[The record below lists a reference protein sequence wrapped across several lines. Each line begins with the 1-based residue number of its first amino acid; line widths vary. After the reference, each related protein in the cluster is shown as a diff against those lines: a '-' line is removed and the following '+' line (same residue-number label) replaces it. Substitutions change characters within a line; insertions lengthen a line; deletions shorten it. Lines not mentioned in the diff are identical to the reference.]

1 MGISATDIKLR
12 KSQRLTDFPDG
23 GGRMVA
29 AEVVD
34 GQLNNLFPD
43 ISTQDR
49 VAGRVSMRKAFVH
62 VDTENTDMLYGAV
75 GVIINPPMDSSVSMS
90 MFSTG
95 SYADTRADARNRIE
109 NYITKGV
116 ESRYVLY
123 GDHFAGQ
130 RAITVYCMVDAP
142 MPEIN
147 ETYCLSVEKVGYAPN
162 IQYVRVEEVV
172 SRTRQTFVDALGDG
186 GEFQRDV
193 IVIAITTSLVTDFPG
208 QEATRYTANKPPTR
222 VRQTNVAD
230 ASSYYSIKPLTEN
243 PEAGDTQLKVESPYI
258 HLVPTTQAET
268 PVVDVLA
275 GMGSMAFIAA
285 GDAGSLTL
293 AFTSDFGAGTQVTRF
308 LGNPLVKGEV
318 SVTAGVTALTDD
330 GRGTLRAVGESLWSG
345 SVDYLAGS
353 VTLSHSA
360 GVGSTSVTV
369 TATPAGAVLMQG
381 YTDYIEI
388 TELNRQLNYVMQL
401 EPLPYAGTVTVD
413 YMALGKWIRLTD
425 NGSGQLAGNPG
436 QGSGS
441 VNYATGSLIAT
452 LGALPDIN
460 SAVLV
465 SFGTGIVAE
474 RRDEDVQ
481 LTPPA
486 MVMRVP
492 MLENT
497 AAKPGSVSVDYDVA
511 GITQTATDAATEG
524 VLKVG
529 ATVVGTVD
537 YAAGTVLLKPAVMP
551 DLAAPMAV
559 AATVIETVRDTFI
572 PSSYPGGYANLNCA
586 DEVIPG
592 SFQITWNGMQSVA
605 ADNPTKPGGI
615 GQPSP
620 TQVLKPVVL
629 KARDDGAGNLVCGQV
644 GSATKNAVI
653 GSIDYGTGVATVML
667 TNLFANTLLAYYW
680 EFVANDSTDP
690 WRLRG
695 PSLIAGLVTA
705 PIGTVVNAQ
714 WQVEGA
720 PEAPIE
726 VPYPPPGEPLPV
738 PDPEDPPPP
747 PIVLPPPGDPPPPP
761 VEVPPPTPVDLG
773 LDLTPGTDEPIVP
786 GSVRFIYRGKTYVDR
801 NGALYHSIDPVS
813 GSGLFAGTVDY
824 ATGMVDIVRWE
835 KGPGANTMDVVSL
848 LVRKNETGQQR
859 IAFRTPG
866 APLRPGSFIFRATT
880 LTGELLTA
888 TADLNGNITGDGVTG
903 TVDWRTG
910 FTRIAFSY
918 LVPVAGN
925 ESATW
930 YDASEVVGD
939 NVRAPVMV
947 NPATAYFGTVVFRNI
962 PLNPTLLGL
971 DPVRLPEDG
980 RVVVFK
986 PGQTVL
992 VHHTQETSVASP
1004 VASQVVNLGRPNLTR
1019 VEVRDS
1025 LGEPILSS
1033 WYVVDKAPGT
1043 VTFSNPLNL
1052 TGYTLPVVIRDRIED
1067 RVLCADSQITGEIA
1081 INRGLS
1087 HDYPDGGHLSTCLI
1101 LGEANGSMDL
1111 QARVENIFDQGT
1123 WTGVFSEV
1131 RIGDGTDAQYND
1143 VVYPLLVDNAN
1154 AITERWAIHFTGAS
1168 TYEVIGEASG
1178 IIATG
1183 NLATDCAPL
1192 NPRTG
1197 EPYFTIPHEGWG
1209 IGWSVGNVLRFNTIG
1224 GLAPV
1229 WFIRTTLAGEAE
1241 APYDGFRYETIGD
1254 ANP

>member
-1 MGISATDIKLR
+1 MGISAIDIKLR

-29 AEVVD
+29 SEVVD

-62 VDTENTDMLYGAV
+62 VDTANTDMLYGAV
-75 GVIINPPMDSSVSMS
+75 GVIINPPEDDNVSMS

-95 SYADTRADARNRIE
+95 SYADVRSDARNRIE

-130 RAITVYCMVDAP
+130 RALTVYCQIDAP

-162 IQYVRVEEVV
+162 VQYVRVEEVV
-172 SRTRQTFVDALGDG
+172 SRTTQTFIDGTFGD

-193 IVIAITTSLVTDFPG
+193 IVIAITTSLVYDFAG
-208 QEATRYTANKPPTR
+208 QEVRRRSDVKPPTLFR
-222 VRQTNVAD
+222 HTNVAD
-230 ASSYYSIKPLTEN
+230 ASSYFSIKPLTVN
-243 PEAGDTQLKVESPYI
+243 PEAGDTELKVANPYV

-268 PVVDVLA
+268 PMVDVLA
-275 GMGSMAFIAA
+275 GMGSLAFIAG

-293 AFTSDFGAGTQVTRF
+293 AFSTAFGAGAQVTRF
-308 LGNPLVKGEV
+308 LGNPMVKGEV
-318 SVTAGVTALTDD
+318 TVTAGATTLTDD
-330 GRGTLRAVGESLWSG
+330 GRGVLRAAGESLWSG

-353 VTLSHSA
+353 ITLSHSE
-360 GVGSTSVTV
+360 GVGNTAVTV

-381 YTDYIEI
+381 YTEYIEI
-388 TELNRQLNYVMQL
+388 TALNRQLNYVMQL

-425 NGSGQLAGNPG
+425 NGTGQLAGNPG

-441 VNYATGSLIAT
+441 MNYSTGSLIAT
-452 LGALPDIN
+452 LGALPDID
-460 SAVLV
+460 SAIIV

-474 RRDEDVQ
+474 RVDQEPQ
-481 LTPPA
+481 LAPPA
-486 MVMRVP
+486 MVLQVP
-492 MLENT
+492 TLENT
-497 AAKPGSVSVDYDVA
+497 ALKPGSVSVDYDVA
-511 GITQTATDAATEG
+511 GVTQTATDTDVEG

-529 ATVVGTVD
+529 STVVGKVD
-537 YAAGTVLLKPAVMP
+537 YAAATAHLQPAVMP
-551 DLAAPMAV
+551 DLAAAVNV
-559 AATVIETVRDTFI
+559 AATVIETVNDTFI

-586 DEVIPG
+586 DEIIPG
-592 SFQITWNGMQSVA
+592 SFQMTWAGMQSVA
-605 ADNPTKPGGI
+605 ADNPTKAPGGFA
-615 GQPSP
+615 QPSP
-620 TQVLKPVVL
+620 TQVLKSVLL
-629 KARDDGAGNLVCGQV
+629 KARDDGAGNIVCVQC
-644 GSATKNAVI
+644 GSASKNEII
-653 GSIDYGTGVATVML
+653 GSITYATGVVVVMM
-667 TNLFANTLLAYYW
+667 TNLFANSLMAYYW
-680 EFVANDSTDP
+680 EWTDDVTDP

-705 PIGTVVNAQ
+705 PIGTVVNAS
-714 WQVEGA
+714 WQIEGA
-720 PEAPIE
+720 PEAPID
-726 VPYPPPGEPLPV
+726 VPYPPPGDPIPV
-738 PDPEDPPPP
+738 PEPDDPPPP

-761 VEVPPPTPVDLG
+761 VEVPPPAPIDLG

-801 NGALYHSIDPVS
+801 GGALYHSIDPLS
-813 GSGLFAGTVDY
+813 GSGLYAGTVDY
-824 ATGMVDIVRWE
+824 ATGRVDIVRWE
-835 KGPGANTMDVVSL
+835 KGAGANTLDVVAL
-848 LVRKNETGQQR
+848 LVRKNEMGQQR

-866 APLRPGSFIFRATT
+866 APLRPGSFIFRATS
-880 LTGELLTA
+880 LTGEMLTA
-888 TADLNGNITGDGVTG
+888 TADMNGVITGDGITG
-903 TVDWRTG
+903 LVDWRTG

-918 LVPVAGN
+918 LVEAAGN
-925 ESATW
+925 EGASW
-930 YDASEVVGD
+930 YNAAEVVGD
-939 NVRAPVMV
+939 EVRAPVMV

-980 RVVVFK
+980 RVNVFK

-992 VHHTQETSVASP
+992 VHHTQETEVASP
-1004 VASQVVNLGRPNLTR
+1004 VAGQVVNLGRPNLTR

-1025 LGEPILSS
+1025 LGAPILSS
-1033 WYVVDKAPGT
+1033 WYVVNKPAGT
-1043 VTFSNPLNL
+1043 VTFTDPLNL
-1052 TGYTLPVVIRDRIED
+1052 TGYTLPVIIRDRIED
-1067 RVLCADSQITGEIA
+1067 RVLCADVQITGEIS

-1087 HDYPDGGHLSTCLI
+1087 HNYPLGAFLSTCLI

-1111 QARVENIFDQGT
+1111 QGRVENIYDQAT
-1123 WTGVFSEV
+1123 WTALFSDV

-1143 VVYPLLVDNAN
+1143 VVYPIIVDNGN
-1154 AITERWAIHFTGAS
+1154 AITERWAIHFTS
-1168 TYEVIGEASG
+1168 SSNIEVIGEASG
-1178 IIATG
+1178 IIWTG
-1183 NLATDCAPL
+1183 NISTDCAPL

-1197 EPYFTIPHEGWG
+1197 EPYFTIPHQGWG
-1209 IGWSVGNVLRFNTIG
+1209 AGWSTGNVLRFNTVG

-1229 WFIRTTLAGEAE
+1229 WFIRTTLAGEAT

>member
-95 SYADTRADARNRIE
+95 SYADVRADARNRIE

-147 ETYCLSVEKVGYAPN
+147 ETYCLSVEKEGYAPN

-243 PEAGDTQLKVESPYI
+243 PEAGDTRLKVSDPYI

-275 GMGSMAFIAA
+275 GMGSLAFIAG

-293 AFTSDFGAGTQVTRF
+293 SFSATFAAGAQVTRF
-308 LGNPLVKGEV
+308 LGNPMVKGEV
-318 SVTAGVTALTDD
+318 TVTAGATALTDD
-330 GRGTLRAVGESLWSG
+330 GRGNLRAAGESLWSG

-353 VTLSHSA
+353 VTVSHSA
-360 GVGSTSVTV
+360 GVGSTAVTV
-369 TATPAGAVLMQG
+369 AATPAGGVLMQG

-401 EPLPYAGTVTVD
+401 EPLPYAGTVTID

-425 NGSGQLAGNPG
+425 NGTGQLAGNPG

-441 VNYATGSLIAT
+441 VNYSTGSLIAT

-460 SAVLV
+460 SAIIV

-474 RRDEDVQ
+474 RRDQDEQ
-481 LTPPA
+481 LAPPA
-486 MVMRVP
+486 MVLQVP
-492 MLENT
+492 T
-497 AAKPGSVSVDYDVA
+497 IADTSVKPGSVSVGYEV
-511 GITQTATDAATEG
+511 GGETQTATDTDTQG

-529 ATVVGTVD
+529 STVVGTVD
-537 YAAGTVLLKPAVMP
+537 YAAATALLQPAVMP
-551 DLAAPMAV
+551 DLTAPVAL
-559 AATVIETVRDTFI
+559 AATVIETVSDTFV

-586 DEVIPG
+586 AEIIPG

-605 ADNPTKPGGI
+605 ADNPTKPGGM
-615 GQPSP
+615 GAPSA

-629 KARDDGAGNLVCGQV
+629 KARDDGAGNIVCVQC

-653 GSIDYGTGVATVML
+653 GTIAYETGVASVQIHL
-667 TNLFANTLLAYYW
+667 LFANSLLAYYW
-680 EFVANDSTDP
+680 EFVASDSTDP

-695 PSLIAGLVTA
+695 PELIAGLVTA
-705 PIGTVVNAQ
+705 PIGTVVNAK
-714 WQVEGA
+714 WQEEGA
-720 PEAPIE
+720 PEAPVE
-726 VPYPPPGEPLPV
+726 VPLPPPGEPVPE

-761 VEVPPPTPVDLG
+761 VVLPPPAPIDLG

-801 NGALYHSIDPVS
+801 NGALYHSIDPIS
-813 GSGLFAGTVDY
+813 GSGLYAGTIDY
-824 ATGMVDIVRWE
+824 ATGKLDIVKWE
-835 KGPGANTMDVVSL
+835 KGAGANTLDVVSL
-848 LVRKNETGQQR
+848 LVRKNEMGQQR

-866 APLRPGSFIFRATT
+866 APLRPGSFIFRATS
-880 LTGELLTA
+880 LTGELMTA
-888 TADLNGNITGDGVTG
+888 TADLNGDITGDGIVG
-903 TVDWRTG
+903 TIDWRTG

-918 LVPVAGN
+918 MIEAAGN
-925 ESATW
+925 ESQPW

-939 NVRAPVMV
+939 DVRAPVMV

-962 PLNPTLLGL
+962 PLNPSLLGL

-992 VHHTQETSVASP
+992 VHHTKETEVASP
-1004 VASQVVNLGRPNLTR
+1004 DAGEEIDLGRPNLTR

-1025 LGEPILSS
+1025 AGTPILSS
-1033 WYVVDKAPGT
+1033 WYTVDKPAGT
-1043 VTFSNPLNL
+1043 VTFSDPLNL

-1067 RVLCADSQITGEIA
+1067 RVLCADSQITGEID

-1087 HDYPDGGHLSTCLI
+1087 HDYPLGGFLSTCLI
-1101 LGEANGSMDL
+1101 LGEQNGSMDL
-1111 QARVENIFDQGT
+1111 QGRVENIFDQAT
-1123 WTGVFSEV
+1123 WTAVFSDV

-1143 VVYPLLVDNAN
+1143 VVYPIIVDNAN
-1154 AITERWAIHFTGAS
+1154 AITERWAIHFTS
-1168 TYEVIGEASG
+1168 SSNIEVIGEASG
-1178 IIATG
+1178 IIWTG
-1183 NLATDCAPL
+1183 NISTDCAPL
-1192 NPRTG
+1192 NPRTS
-1197 EPYFTIPHEGWG
+1197 EPYFTIPHQGWG
-1209 IGWSVGNVLRFNTIG
+1209 AGWSTGNVLRFNTVG

>member
-23 GGRMVA
+23 GGRMIA
-29 AEVVD
+29 TEVVD

-62 VDTENTDMLYGAV
+62 IDTENTDMLYGAV
-75 GVIINPPMDSSVSMS
+75 GVIINPPIDSSVSMS

-95 SYADTRADARNRIE
+95 SYADVRADARNRIE

-123 GDHFAGQ
+123 GDHFTGQ
-130 RAITVYCMVDAP
+130 RALTVYCMADAP

-147 ETYCLSVEKVGYAPN
+147 ETYCLSIEKVGYSPYV
-162 IQYVRVEEVV
+162 QYVRVEEIV
-172 SRTRQTFVDALGDG
+172 SRTTQTFIDG
-186 GEFQRDV
+186 TFSEAEFQRDV
-193 IVIAITTSLVTDFPG
+193 IVIAITTSLVYDFPG
-208 QEATRYTANKPPTR
+208 QEVRRRSDEKPPTR
-222 VRQTNVAD
+222 VRMTNVAD

-243 PEAGDTQLKVESPYI
+243 PEAGDTELKVSDPYI

-268 PVVDVLA
+268 PLVDVLA
-275 GMGSMAFIAA
+275 GMGSLAYIAG

-293 AFTSDFGAGTQVTRF
+293 AFSAVFGAGAQVTRF
-308 LGNPLVKGEV
+308 LGNPMVKGEV
-318 SVTAGVTALTDD
+318 TVNAGATTLTDD
-330 GRGTLRAVGESLWSG
+330 GRGTLRAAGESLWSG
-345 SVDYLAGS
+345 SVDYLGGS
-353 VTLSHSA
+353 ITLSHSA
-360 GVGSTSVTV
+360 GVGSTAVTV
-369 TATPAGAVLMQG
+369 EATPAGAVLMQG
-381 YTDYIEI
+381 YTEYIEI
-388 TELNRQLNYVMQL
+388 TALNRQLNYVMGL
-401 EPLPYAGTVTVD
+401 EPLPYAGTVTID

-425 NGSGQLAGNPG
+425 NGTGQLAGNPG

-441 VNYATGSLIAT
+441 VNYSTGSVIAT
-452 LGALPDIN
+452 LGALPDID
-460 SAVLV
+460 SAIIV
-465 SFGTGIVAE
+465 SYGTGIVAE

-481 LTPPA
+481 LRPPS

-497 AAKPGSVSVDYDVA
+497 AAKPGSISVDYEV
-511 GITQTATDAATEG
+511 GGVTQTATDTAEEG

-537 YAAGTVLLKPAVMP
+537 YVAATVLLQPAVMP
-551 DLAAPMAV
+551 DLTAPV
-559 AATVIETVRDTFI
+559 ELAATVIETVSDTFV

-586 DEVIPG
+586 DVVIPG
-592 SFQITWNGMQSVA
+592 SFQITWAGMQMVA
-605 ADNPTKPGGI
+605 ADNPTKDVSGYI
-615 GQPSP
+615 TTP
-620 TQVLKPVVL
+620 TQVAKPVIL
-629 KARDDGAGNLVCGQV
+629 KARDDGNGNIVCVQC
-644 GSATKNAVI
+644 GSAVKNEII
-653 GSIDYGTGVATVML
+653 GIITYATGVASVML
-667 TNLFANTLLAYYW
+667 TNLFANTLMAYYW
-680 EFVANDSTDP
+680 EHNGDPVDP

-695 PSLIAGLVTA
+695 PSLVAGLVTA
-705 PIGTVVNAQ
+705 PIGTVVNAT
-714 WQVEGA
+714 WQIEGA
-720 PEAPIE
+720 PEAPID
-726 VPYPPPGEPLPV
+726 VPYPPPGDPV
-738 PDPEDPPPP
+738 PEPEPGDPPPP
-747 PIVLPPPGDPPPPP
+747 PIVLPDPGDPPPPP
-761 VEVPPPTPVDLG
+761 VEVPPPAPIDLG

-801 NGALYHSIDPVS
+801 AGALYHSIDPVS
-813 GSGLFAGTVDY
+813 GSGLYAGTIDY
-824 ATGMVDIVRWE
+824 ASGQLDIVKWE
-835 KGPGANTMDVVSL
+835 KGAGANTLEVISL
-848 LVRKNETGQQR
+848 LVRKNEMGQQR

-866 APLRPGSFIFRATT
+866 APLRPGSFIFRATS

-888 TADLNGNITGDGVTG
+888 TADINGNITGDGVVG
-903 TVDWRTG
+903 HVDWRTG

-918 LVPVAGN
+918 MIEAAGN
-925 ESATW
+925 ESQPW

-939 NVRAPVMV
+939 DVRAPVMV
-947 NPATAYFGTVVFRNI
+947 NPATAYFGTVVYRNI

-992 VHHTQETSVASP
+992 VHHTKETEVASP
-1004 VASQVVNLGRPNLTR
+1004 VAAQVVNLGRPDLTR

-1025 LGEPILSS
+1025 AGVPILSS
-1033 WYVVDKAPGT
+1033 WYTVNKPAGT
-1043 VTFSNPLNL
+1043 VTFSDPLNL
-1052 TGYTLPVVIRDRIED
+1052 TGYTLPVIIRDRIED
-1067 RVLCADSQITGEIA
+1067 RVLCADSQITGEIT

-1087 HDYPDGGHLSTCLI
+1087 HNYPLGGFISTCLI

-1111 QARVENIFDQGT
+1111 QGRVENIFDQDT
-1123 WTGVFSEV
+1123 WTEEFSEV
-1131 RIGDGTDAQYND
+1131 RIGAGTDAQYND
-1143 VVYPLLVDNAN
+1143 VVYPILVDNGN
-1154 AITERWAIHFTGAS
+1154 AITERWAIHFTSAS
-1168 TYEVIGEASG
+1168 NIEVIGEASG
-1178 IIATG
+1178 IIWTG
-1183 NLATDCAPL
+1183 NIATDCAPL

-1197 EPYFTIPHEGWG
+1197 EPYFTIPHQGWG
-1209 IGWSVGNVLRFNTIG
+1209 AGWSTDNVLRFNTVG

-1229 WFIRTTLAGEAE
+1229 WFIRTTLAGEAD

>member
-12 KSQRLTDFPDG
+12 KSQRLTDFTDG

-62 VDTENTDMLYGAV
+62 VDTANTDMLYGAV
-75 GVIINPPMDSSVSMS
+75 GVIIDPPEDDSVFMS

-95 SYADTRADARNRIE
+95 SYADTRTDARNRIE
-109 NYITKGV
+109 SYITKGV
-116 ESRYVLY
+116 ESRYVLF

-147 ETYCLSVEKVGYAPN
+147 ETYCLSVEKVGYPAN
-162 IQYVRVEEVV
+162 VQYVRVEEVV

-193 IVIAITTSLVTDFPG
+193 IVIGITTSLVTDFPG

-243 PEAGDTQLKVESPYI
+243 PEAGDTQLKVDNPYI

-268 PVVDVLA
+268 PMVDVLA
-275 GMGSMAFIAA
+275 GMGALTFIES

-293 AFTSDFGAGTQVTRF
+293 SFSSAFGAGEQVVRF
-308 LGNPLVKGEV
+308 LGNPIAKG
-318 SVTAGVTALTDD
+318 SLAITAGATALTDD
-330 GRGTLRAVGESLWSG
+330 GRGTIRAEGESLWSG
-345 SVDYLAGS
+345 TVDYLAGS
-353 VTLSHSA
+353 IALSHSA
-360 GVGSTSVTV
+360 GLGNTAITV
-369 TATPAGAVLMQG
+369 AATPAGPVLMQG

-401 EPLPYAGTVTVD
+401 EPFPYGGTVTID

-425 NGSGQLAGNPG
+425 NGTGQLAGNPG

-460 SAVLV
+460 SAIIV

-481 LTPPA
+481 LTPPD
-486 MVMRVP
+486 MVLQVP
-492 MLENT
+492 TIPDTSL
-497 AAKPGSVSVDYDVA
+497 KPGSVSVDYVV
-511 GITQTATDAATEG
+511 GGVTQTASDTAEAG
-524 VLKVG
+524 KLKVG

-537 YAAGTVLLKPAVMP
+537 YAAAVVNMKPAVMP

-559 AATVIETVRDTFI
+559 AASVIETVSDTFV
-572 PSSYPGGYANLNCA
+572 PASYPGGYANLNCA

-592 SFQITWNGMQSVA
+592 SFQIIWNGMQKVA
-605 ADNPTKPGGI
+605 ADNPTKTPGPGGTTT
-615 GQPSP
+615 P
-620 TQVLKPVVL
+620 TTVQKPVIL
-629 KARDDGAGNLVCGQV
+629 KARDDGAGNVYCIQC
-644 GSATKNAVI
+644 GSAVKNELI
-653 GSIDYGTGVATVML
+653 GTIDYETGVAVVQIH
-667 TNLFANTLLAYYW
+667 NLFDNTLPAYYW
-680 EFVANDSTDP
+680 ERVSDIMDP

-695 PSLIAGLVTA
+695 PEMIAGLVSA
-705 PIGTVVNAQ
+705 PVGTVVNAK

-720 PEAPIE
+720 PEAPVE
-726 VPYPPPGEPLPV
+726 VPYPPPGEPIPD

-747 PIVLPPPGDPPPPP
+747 PIVLPEPEDPPPPP
-761 VEVPPPTPVDLG
+761 VEVPPPAPVDLG
-773 LDLTPGTDEPIVP
+773 LDLTPGTDDPIVP
-786 GSVRFIYRGKTYVDR
+786 GSVRFVYRGKTYVDR
-801 NGALYHSIDPVS
+801 SGALYHTIDPVS
-813 GSGLFAGTVDY
+813 GSGIYAGTVDY
-824 ATGMVDIVRWE
+824 ATGKLQIVKWE
-835 KGPGANTMDVVSL
+835 QGPGANSLDVLSL
-848 LVRKNETGQQR
+848 LVRKNEMGQQR

-866 APLRPGSFIFRATT
+866 APLRPGSFIFRATS

-888 TADLNGNITGDGVTG
+888 TADLNGDISGDGIVG
-903 TVDWRTG
+903 TIDWRTG
-910 FTRIAFSY
+910 FARVAFSY
-918 LVPVAGN
+918 MVEAAGL
-925 ESATW
+925 ESEPW

-939 NVRAPVMV
+939 NVRMPLMV
-947 NPATAYFGTVVFRNI
+947 NPATAYFGTVVYRNI
-962 PLNPTLLGL
+962 PLNPALLGL

-992 VHHTQETSVASP
+992 IHHTQETEVASP
-1004 VASQVVNLGRPNLTR
+1004 TAGQVVDLGRPNLTR

-1025 LGEPILSS
+1025 AGAPILSS
-1033 WYVVDKAPGT
+1033 WYTIDKPAGT

-1067 RVLCADSQITGEIA
+1067 RVLVADAQITGEIA

-1087 HDYPDGGHLSTCLI
+1087 HDYPDGGWLSTCLI
-1101 LGEANGSMDL
+1101 LGEQNGSQDL
-1111 QARVENIFDQGT
+1111 QGRVENIFDQKT
-1123 WTGVFSEV
+1123 WTAVFSDV

-1143 VVYPLLVDNAN
+1143 VVYPIQVDNAN
-1154 AITERWAIHFTGAS
+1154 AITERWAIHFTSAS
-1168 TYEVIGEASG
+1168 NYEVIGEASG
-1178 IIATG
+1178 IIASG
-1183 NLATDCAPL
+1183 NLSTDCAPL

-1197 EPYFTIPHEGWG
+1197 QPYFTIPNEGWG
-1209 IGWSVGNVLRFNTIG
+1209 AGWSTGNVLRFNTVG

-1229 WFIRTTLAGEAE
+1229 WFIRTVLAGPAE